1 MSTLVDKIANEC
13 ESIISLV
20 ENVVEIAT
28 NDETT
33 TNLLKQEDF
42 ENISTIAE
50 ELQSLVLGS
59 DSDEYVVTTDED
71 FDALSITLYQ
81 EIKYI
86 VEALEE
92 SITNIAILDQ
102 FELMRDSVDYI
113 RGFALGLEG

>member
-1 MSTLVDKIANEC
+1 MSTLVHTIANEC

-33 TNLLKQEDF
+33 ANLLKQEEF

-86 VEALEE
+86 VETLEE
-92 SITNIAILDQ
+92 SITNVDILVL
-102 FELMRDSVDYI
+102 FESMRDSIDYI
-113 RGFALGLEG
+113 RGFAVDLR